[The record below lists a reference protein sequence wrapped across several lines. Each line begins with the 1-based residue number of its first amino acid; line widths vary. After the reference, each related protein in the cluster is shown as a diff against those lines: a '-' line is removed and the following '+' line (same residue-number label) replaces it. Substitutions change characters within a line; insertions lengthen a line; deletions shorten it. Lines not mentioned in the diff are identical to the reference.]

1 MYDQFYGL
9 QGRPFQLTPDPHY
22 YFESATHR
30 KALSYLGYGLAQGEG
45 FIVITG
51 DIGAGK
57 TTLVGHLMQTIDP
70 ARLTAVKIVST
81 QVEGDDMLRLAA
93 QSFGLATDGQ
103 SKAAILHQVE
113 GFLYAQARAGRRT
126 LLIVDEAQNLPVS
139 AVEELRMLSN
149 FQLGGQSL
157 LQIFLL
163 GQPEF
168 RDLIRSPELE
178 QLRQRVIAT
187 HHLEP
192 MMAQEVEPYVLH
204 RLSIAGW
211 NGNPA
216 FTPAAFSALY
226 AATGGVPRRLN
237 ALVSRVLLLGAIEQL
252 HLIDED
258 VVGAVVA
265 DMGLDVDVAPEP
277 VVASTLDTVE
287 EWDAPEEDVIE
298 EEPVSIADPIE
309 PEEAVSV
316 AEPEEEP
323 AFAAAEVDLVEE
335 APFAVADVDRLED
348 EIELVD
354 EVPMMES
361 VEPETEIAAF
371 EPEAEEAEEAEEPV
385 EAEIEETEETEEAVA
400 FAVADTVEEPEPE
413 ATRPAFLRPIAL
425 VQQEPDEEDAEIFD
439 LRDIDTSARVTPFLR
454 PVTDGNVA
462 PFAPP
467 VSERVV
473 ASFAAP
479 VTVDESEDEPVEAFA
494 EEDEALELEQAI
506 AVDTGIETLRSD
518 MLTEIEALRAEIAS
532 LRAMQAHA
540 PFAQPAP
547 QAQPEID
554 PEALKGCFT
563 LIEERLASLEFRA
576 EEQDTALRRV
586 LTLLVDWVERE
597 EQLAD
602 AQAVA

>member
-93 QSFGLATDGQ
+93 QSFGLSTDGL
-103 SKAAILHQVE
+103 SKAAILQQVE
-113 GFLYAQARAGRRT
+113 AMLHAQARAGRRS

-139 AVEELRMLSN
+139 AIEELRMLSN

-168 RDLIRSPELE
+168 RDLLKSPELE

-192 MMAQEVEPYVLH
+192 MMANEIEPYILH
-204 RLSIAGW
+204 RLAIAGW
-211 NGNPA
+211 SGNPA
-216 FTPAAFSALY
+216 FTPGAFSALY

-237 ALVSRVLLLGAIEQL
+237 ALASRVLLLGAIEQL
-252 HLIDED
+252 HIIDEE
-258 VVGAVVA
+258 VVDAVVA
-265 DMGLDVDVAPEP
+265 DMGLDVDIAPAPVAPSLLDIAEEPEAVEPEP
-277 VVASTLDTVE
+277 VELAVAEEIVE
-287 EWDAPEEDVIE
+287 EERIEDQPTPPPFGYYAADDSVTADAPVEDDTIE
-298 EEPVSIADPIE
+298 LDAAWAQPDWTTAKIE
-309 PEEAVSV
+309 PAAAAAFDPV
-316 AEPEEEP
+316 EPEEEDV
-323 AFAAAEVDLVEE
+323 FEE
-335 APFAVADVDRLED
+335 PVTPSVVAPFARPTFAAFAPPRA
-348 EIELVD
+348 
-354 EVPMMES
+354 
-361 VEPETEIAAF
+361 VEPVF
-371 EPEAEEAEEAEEPV
+371 EPEAELDPVEDDVEPEEAADFAAPFALEQDEAESGV
-385 EAEIEETEETEEAVA
+385 EAEPSVA
-400 FAVADTVEEPEPE
+400 
-413 ATRPAFLRPIAL
+413 
-425 VQQEPDEEDAEIFD
+425 
-439 LRDIDTSARVTPFLR
+439 
-454 PVTDGNVA
+454 
-462 PFAPP
+462 
-467 VSERVV
+467 
-473 ASFAAP
+473 
-479 VTVDESEDEPVEAFA
+479 VEAFDDIEPLVEA
-494 EEDEALELEQAI
+494 EAVFEAEPVNEATAEPFAAI
-506 AVDTGIETLRSD
+506 DAVDIDALRAD
-518 MLTEIEALRAEIAS
+518 MLGEIEALRAEIAS
-532 LRAMQAHA
+532 LRAVQSHIPFGQPVQAD
-540 PFAQPAP
+540 
-547 QAQPEID
+547 ID

-563 LIEERLASLEFRA
+563 LIEERLSALEFRA

-597 EQLAD
+597 ERMAD
-602 AQAVA
+602 VQAGVAA

>member
-93 QSFGLATDGQ
+93 QSFGLSTDGL
-103 SKAAILHQVE
+103 SKAAILQQVE
-113 GFLYAQARAGRRT
+113 AMLHAQARAGRRS

-139 AVEELRMLSN
+139 AIEELRMLSN

-168 RDLIRSPELE
+168 RDLLKSPELE

-192 MMAQEVEPYVLH
+192 MMANEVEPYILH
-204 RLSIAGW
+204 RLAIAGW
-211 NGNPA
+211 SGNPA
-216 FTPAAFSALY
+216 FTPGAFSALY

-237 ALVSRVLLLGAIEQL
+237 ALASRVLLLGAIEQL
-252 HLIDED
+252 HVIDEE
-258 VVGAVVA
+258 VVDAVVA
-265 DMGLDVDVAPEP
+265 DMGLDADIAPEP
-277 VVASTLDTVE
+277 VAPSVLDAAEESVAFEPEPVELVVADESVEDEPIEEQAVPQPFGHYPADEQLADDEPVQDEAIELDAAWPQPDRTTAE
-287 EWDAPEEDVIE
+287 IEPLAPAAEAEEEDVAG
-298 EEPVSIADPIE
+298 EPVTPI
-309 PEEAVSV
+309 VV
-316 AEPEEEP
+316 APFARP
-323 AFAAAEVDLVEE
+323 AFAAFAPPRAVE
-335 APFAVADVDRLED
+335 R
-348 EIELVD
+348 
-354 EVPMMES
+354 
-361 VEPETEIAAF
+361 AF
-371 EPEAEEAEEAEEPV
+371 EPEAALDPV
-385 EAEIEETEETEEAVA
+385 EEEVEPEET
-400 FAVADTVEEPEPE
+400 
-413 ATRPAFLRPIAL
+413 
-425 VQQEPDEEDAEIFD
+425 
-439 LRDIDTSARVTPFLR
+439 
-454 PVTDGNVA
+454 
-462 PFAPP
+462 
-467 VSERVV
+467 

-479 VTVDESEDEPVEAFA
+479 FAPDKAEAVEVESVVEAEPSVVDEAFDEIETVAEAEPVGDAEPFA
-494 EEDEALELEQAI
+494 EAAAAPFA
-506 AVDTGIETLRSD
+506 AVDAVDVDALRAD
-518 MLTEIEALRAEIAS
+518 MLGEIEALRAEIAS
-532 LRAMQAHA
+532 LRAVQSHA
-540 PFAQPAP
+540 PFGQP
-547 QAQPEID
+547 AQPEID

-563 LIEERLASLEFRA
+563 LIEERLSALEFRA

-597 EQLAD
+597 ERMAD
-602 AQAVA
+602 MQAGVAA

>member
-9 QGRPFQLTPDPHY
+9 QGRPFQLTPDPAY

-103 SKAAILHQVE
+103 TKAATLRQIE
-113 GFLYAQARAGRRT
+113 SYLYTQARAGRRT
-126 LLIVDEAQNLPVS
+126 LLIVDEAQNLSVS
-139 AVEELRMLSN
+139 AIEELRMLSN

-168 RDLIRSPELE
+168 RDLLKSPELE

-192 MMAQEVEPYVLH
+192 MMAGEVEPYVVH

-211 NGNPA
+211 TGNPS
-216 FTPAAFSALY
+216 FTPAAYGALY
-226 AATGGVPRRLN
+226 QATGGVPRRLN

-252 HLIDED
+252 AVIDAD

-265 DMGLDVDVAPEP
+265 DMGLDTDIAPEP
-277 VVASTLDTVE
+277 AVPSVLDTVDE
-287 EWDAPEEDVIE
+287 GEAEAAAAPDECDSDVDNYTPFSSIEVEDQDIDILE
-298 EEPVSIADPIE
+298 QYEIPVSDVP
-309 PEEAVSV
+309 V
-316 AEPEEEP
+316 AE
-323 AFAAAEVDLVEE
+323 
-335 APFAVADVDRLED
+335 
-348 EIELVD
+348 
-354 EVPMMES
+354 
-361 VEPETEIAAF
+361 
-371 EPEAEEAEEAEEPV
+371 
-385 EAEIEETEETEEAVA
+385 
-400 FAVADTVEEPEPE
+400 
-413 ATRPAFLRPIAL
+413 
-425 VQQEPDEEDAEIFD
+425 
-439 LRDIDTSARVTPFLR
+439 
-454 PVTDGNVA
+454 A

-467 VSERVV
+467 AAQDGDV
-473 ASFAAP
+473 AESVEAVHVADSFAA
-479 VTVDESEDEPVEAFA
+479 D
-494 EEDEALELEQAI
+494 L
-506 AVDTGIETLRSD
+506 LRRD
-518 MLTEIEALRAEIAS
+518 MLSEIEALRAEIAS

-540 PFAQPAP
+540 PFAQSTTP
-547 QAQPEID
+547 QID

-563 LIEERLASLEFRA
+563 LIEERLSSLEFRA

-597 EQLAD
+597 EQVPD
-602 AQAVA
+602 MQAVA

>member
-81 QVEGDDMLRLAA
+81 QVEGDDMLRLVA

-277 VVASTLDTVE
+277 VAASTLDTVE

-298 EEPVSIADPIE
+298 EEPVSVADPVGQ
-309 PEEAVSV
+309 EEAVAF
-316 AEPEEEP
+316 AEPEEE
-323 AFAAAEVDLVEE
+323 E
-335 APFAVADVDRLED
+335 APFAAADVDGPED
-348 EIELVD
+348 EIDLVD

-361 VEPETEIAAF
+361 VDPETEIAAV
-371 EPEAEEAEEAEEPV
+371 EPEAEEAEEPV
-385 EAEIEETEETEEAVA
+385 EAEIEEAEETVA
-400 FAVADTVEEPEPE
+400 FAVSDTVEEPEPE
-413 ATRPAFLRPIAL
+413 PEAARPAFLRPIAL
-425 VQQEPDEEDAEIFD
+425 VQQETDEEDAEIFD

-479 VTVDESEDEPVEAFA
+479 VTVDESDDEPVGASA

-506 AVDTGIETLRSD
+506 AVDTGIDALRSD

-540 PFAQPAP
+540 PFAQPTP